1 MLAQCASR
9 FGVAKSGGNCLM
21 GNHVHL
27 IAVPHSAESLARC
40 FGLAHQRYAAATNAR
55 SGWTG
60 NLWANRFYS
69 SALDE
74 DHMWTAV
81 RYVERNPVRAKM
93 VNEATDWIWSSARCH
108 AALCADDLLA
118 PPRPFP
124 GMETDWPA
132 FLARGLTTAEVE
144 RIRVNTATGR
154 PTGSEAF
161 VKKLEQTTG
170 RLLRPLK
177 RGVKPGGSTHSEAPV
192 DDLFS

>member
-1 MLAQCASR
+1 MDRAKCPEGTVNQNASPYTGFLILERHSSGRARWCALR
-9 FGVAKSGGNCLM
+9 LD
-21 GNHVHL
+21 
-27 IAVPHSAESLARC
+27 
-40 FGLAHQRYAAATNAR
+40 ATQ
-55 SGWTG
+55 
-60 NLWANRFYS
+60 
-69 SALDE
+69 E
-74 DHMWTAV
+74 
-81 RYVERNPVRAKM
+81 NPVRAKM

-118 PPRPFP
+118 PSRPFP

-177 RGVKPGGSTHSEAPV
+177 RGVKPGGSTHSEAPM